1 MKIGVPKEIKKDEFR
16 VAVTPAG
23 VAALVGHG
31 HEVLIEKDA
40 GSKSGIEDGDYKK
53 AGAKIVASNKA
64 VWEGAEFILKVREPE
79 GAEIGSISGHM
90 IFSYLHLAANKE
102 LTTTLLKNSVSAIAY
117 ETVQTGDGY
126 LPLLAPMSEVCG
138 RLSIQMGAY
147 GLEKISGGR
156 GVLLSGVSG
165 VPAATV
171 AVLGAGIA
179 GFNAAFVAAGIGT
192 EVFLLDISATRLK
205 YASDMLK
212 GKAVTVMSNKA
223 SVDEYVTRADVV
235 VGAILIPGARTP
247 HLISRD
253 DVKKMKPGSVIV
265 DLAIDQGGI
274 SETSRPT
281 THDEPFFVEEGV
293 VHYAVANMPGAVP
306 RTSTFALT
314 GVTITYVLEL
324 ADKGFDGAIADNPSL
339 KRGVNIHQGKVVH
352 RGVAE
357 ACSETYCEL

>member
-1 MKIGVPKEIKKDEFR
+1 MQIGIPKEIKKEEYR

-23 VAALVGHG
+23 VAALTGRGHK
-31 HEVLIEKDA
+31 VLIEKGA
-40 GSKSGIEDGDYKK
+40 GDKSGISDADYTR
-53 AGAKIVASNKA
+53 AGATIVASNKA
-64 VWEGAEFILKVREPE
+64 VWEASALVVKVREPE
-79 GAEIGSISGHM
+79 GPEVALADGHLV
-90 IFSYLHLAANKE
+90 FSYLHLAANPE
-102 LTTTLLKNSVSAIAY
+102 LAGRLLKGNVTAISY
-117 ETVQTGDGY
+117 ETVQTADGY

-171 AVLGAGIA
+171 VILGAGIA

-192 EVFLLDISATRLK
+192 EVFILDTSPTRLK
-205 YASDMLK
+205 YAGDMLK

-223 SVDEYVTRADVV
+223 SVEEYVSRAHVV
-235 VGAILIPGARTP
+235 IGAVLIPGAKTP
-247 HLISRD
+247 HLVSREL
-253 DVKKMKPGSVIV
+253 VGKMKPGGVIV

-281 THDEPFFVEEGV
+281 THNAPFFVEENI
-293 VHYAVANMPGAVP
+293 VHYAVPNMPGAVP

-339 KRGVNIHQGKVVH
+339 RRGVNIHGGMVVH

-357 ACSETYCEL
+357 ACNETYCEL

>member
-1 MKIGVPKEIKKDEFR
+1 MKIGVVKETMTEEFR
-16 VAVTPAG
+16 VAVVPAG
-23 VAALVGHG
+23 VAALIGRG
-31 HEVLIEKDA
+31 HELLVESGA
-40 GSKSGIEDGDYKK
+40 GIRSGITDDDYKG
-53 AGAKIVASNKA
+53 AGAKIVPTNKA
-64 VWEGAEFILKVREPE
+64 VWDGAEFILKVREPQ
-79 GAEIGSISGHM
+79 GPEIGYISGHL
-90 IFSYLHLAANKE
+90 IFSYLHLAANPA
-102 LTTTLLKNSVSAIAY
+102 LTKKLMGAGVTAIAY
-117 ETVQTGDGY
+117 ETVQTADGY

-165 VPAATV
+165 VPAATIV
-171 AVLGAGIA
+171 ILGAGIA

-192 EVFLLDISATRLK
+192 EVFILDTSATRLK
-205 YASDMLK
+205 YANDMLK

-223 SVDEYVTRADVV
+223 GIDEYVTRADVV
-235 VGAILIPGARTP
+235 VGAVLIPGGRTP

-253 DVKKMKPGSVIV
+253 LVGRMKPGSVIV

-281 THDEPFFVEEGV
+281 SHTEPFFVDGGV
-293 VHYAVANMPGAVP
+293 VHYAVSNMPGAVP

-324 ADKGFDGAIADNPSL
+324 ADKGLDGAIADNPAL
-339 KRGVNIHQGKVVH
+339 RRGVNIHKGKVVH
-352 RGVAE
+352 KGVAE
-357 ACSETYCEL
+357 ACSETFCEL

>member
-1 MKIGVPKEIKKDEFR
+1 MKIGVPKEIKKEEFR

-23 VAALVGHG
+23 VAALAGRGHT
-31 HEVLIEKDA
+31 VLIEKGA
-40 GSKSGIEDGDYKK
+40 GSKSGISDADYTR
-53 AGAKIVASNKA
+53 AGAEIVPTNKA
-64 VWEGAEFILKVREPE
+64 VWEGAEFVLKVREPE
-79 GAEIGSISGHM
+79 GPELDLVNGHM
-90 IFSYLHLAANKE
+90 VFSYLHLAANPALVERLMKAGG
-102 LTTTLLKNSVSAIAY
+102 TAIGY
-117 ETVQTGDGY
+117 ETVQAADGY

-171 AVLGAGIA
+171 VILGAGIA

-192 EVFLLDISATRLK
+192 EVFILDTSPARLK
-205 YASDMLK
+205 YANDMLK

-223 SVDEYVTRADVV
+223 SVEEYVAKAHVV
-235 VGAILIPGARTP
+235 VGAVLIPGARTP
-247 HLISRD
+247 RLISKAL
-253 DVKKMKPGSVIV
+253 VKKMKPGGVIV

-274 SETSRPT
+274 SEPSRPT
-281 THDEPFFVEEGV
+281 THKDPFFVEGEI
-293 VHYAVANMPGAVP
+293 VHYAVPNMPGAVP
-306 RTSTFALT
+306 RTASFALT

-324 ADKGFDGAIADNPSL
+324 ADKGFDAAIDDNTSL
-339 KRGVNIHQGKVVH
+339 RRGVNIHKGKVVH

-357 ACSETYCEL
+357 ACNETYCEL

>member
-1 MKIGVPKEIKKDEFR
+1 MQIGIPKEIKKEEYR

-23 VAALVGHG
+23 AAALVGRG
-31 HEVLIEKDA
+31 HTVLIEKGA
-40 GSKSGIEDGDYKK
+40 GVKSGITDADYTR
-53 AGAKIVASNKA
+53 AGATIVASNKA

-79 GAEIGSISGHM
+79 GPEVELMNGHLV
-90 IFSYLHLAANKE
+90 FSYLHLAADPALARK
-102 LTTTLLKNSVSAIAY
+102 LLKANVTAISY
-117 ETVQTGDGY
+117 ETVQTADGY

-171 AVLGAGIA
+171 VILGAGIA
-179 GFNAAFVAAGIGT
+179 GFNAAFVAAGIGA
-192 EVFLLDISATRLK
+192 EVFILDTSPTRLK
-205 YASDMLK
+205 YAGDMLR

-223 SVDEYVTRADVV
+223 GVEEYVSRAHVV
-235 VGAILIPGARTP
+235 VGAVLIPGGRTP
-247 HLISRD
+247 LLISRD
-253 DVKKMKPGSVIV
+253 LVKKMKPGGVIV

-281 THDEPFFVEEGV
+281 THKDPFFVEDGI
-293 VHYAVANMPGAVP
+293 VHYAVSNMPGAVP

-324 ADKGFDGAIADNPSL
+324 ADKGFAGAIADNPSL
-339 KRGVNIHQGKVVH
+339 RRGVNIHQGKVVH

>member
-1 MKIGVPKEIKKDEFR
+1 MQIGIPKEIKKEEYR
-16 VAVTPAG
+16 VAVAPAG
-23 VAALVGHG
+23 VSALTGRGHA
-31 HEVLIEKDA
+31 VLIEKGA
-40 GSKSGIEDGDYKK
+40 GEKSGITDDDYKR
-53 AGAKIVASNKA
+53 AGAVIVPSNRA
-64 VWEGAEFILKVREPE
+64 VWEGAELIVKVREPE
-79 GAEIGSISGHM
+79 GSELEHVSGHV
-90 IFSYLHLAANKE
+90 IFSYLHLAADPALAAK
-102 LTTTLLKNSVSAIAY
+102 LLKTNVTAISY
-117 ETVQTGDGY
+117 ETVQTADGY

-138 RLSIQMGAY
+138 RLSIQKGAY
-147 GLEKISGGR
+147 GLEKISGGS

-171 AVLGAGIA
+171 VILGAGIA

-192 EVFLLDISATRLK
+192 EVFILDTSPTRLK
-205 YASDMLK
+205 YAGDMLR

-223 SVDEYVTRADVV
+223 SVEEYVSRGHVV
-235 VGAILIPGARTP
+235 VGAVLIPGARTP

-253 DVKKMKPGSVIV
+253 LVKKMKPGSVIV

-281 THDEPFFVEEGV
+281 THNDRFFVEEGI
-293 VHYAVANMPGAVP
+293 VHYAVPNMPGAVP
-306 RTSTFALT
+306 RTASFALS

-339 KRGVNIHQGKVVH
+339 KRGVNIHKGKVVH

>member
-1 MKIGVPKEIKKDEFR
+1 MQIGIPKEIKKEEYR

-23 VAALVGHG
+23 VAALTGRGHI
-31 HEVLIEKDA
+31 VVIEKGA
-40 GSKSGIEDGDYKK
+40 GEKSGITDADYGK
-53 AGAKIVASNKA
+53 AGATIAASNKA
-64 VWEGAEFILKVREPE
+64 VWEGAECIVKVREPE
-79 GAEIGSISGHM
+79 GSELELVSDHLV
-90 IFSYLHLAANKE
+90 FSYLHLAANQVLAE
-102 LTTTLLKNSVSAIAY
+102 RLLKDNVTAISY
-117 ETVQTGDGY
+117 ETVQTADGY

-171 AVLGAGIA
+171 VILGAGIA

-192 EVFLLDISATRLK
+192 EVFILDTSATRLK
-205 YASDMLK
+205 YAGDMLR

-223 SVDEYVTRADVV
+223 GVEEHVSRADVV
-235 VGAILIPGARTP
+235 VGAVLIPGGRTP
-247 HLISRD
+247 HLISKALVR
-253 DVKKMKPGSVIV
+253 KMKPGGVIV

-281 THDEPFFVEEGV
+281 THKDPFFVEEEI
-293 VHYAVANMPGAVP
+293 VHYAVPNMPGAVP

-314 GVTITYVLEL
+314 GATITYVLEL
-324 ADKGFDGAIADNPSL
+324 ADKGFEGAIADNPSL
-339 KRGVNIHQGKVVH
+339 RRGVNIHKGKVVH

>member
-1 MKIGVPKEIKKDEFR
+1 MKIGVVKEIMNEEFR

-23 VAALVGHG
+23 VAALSGRG
-31 HEVLIEKDA
+31 HEVLVETGA
-40 GSKSGIEDGDYKK
+40 GARSGITDDDYER
-53 AGAKIVASNKA
+53 AGAKIVPANKA
-64 VWEGAEFILKVREPE
+64 VWDGAEFILKVREPE
-79 GAEIGSISGHM
+79 GPELGYVSGHL
-90 IFSYLHLAANKE
+90 IFSYLHLAANPALAKKLME
-102 LTTTLLKNSVSAIAY
+102 TGVTAVGY
-117 ETVQTGDGY
+117 ETVQTADGY

-171 AVLGAGIA
+171 AILGAGIA

-192 EVFLLDISATRLK
+192 EVFILDTSATRLK

-223 SVDEYVTRADVV
+223 SIDEYVTKAHVV
-235 VGAILIPGARTP
+235 VGAVLIPGARTP

-253 DVKKMKPGSVIV
+253 LVGRMKLGSVIV

-281 THDEPFFVEEGV
+281 THNDPFFVDEGV
-293 VHYAVANMPGAVP
+293 VHYAVSNMPGAVP

-324 ADKGFDGAIADNPSL
+324 ADKGFDGAIADNAAL
-339 KRGVNIHQGKVVH
+339 RRGVNIHKGKVVH
-352 RGVAE
+352 KGVAE
-357 ACSETYCEL
+357 ACSEPFCEL